1 MLQRLLAFFL
11 LGFVCLTSLA
21 SNPVVKVG
29 LITQEPPV
37 SFFEEKKPTGI
48 AFDLLKKIATQQNIT
63 LKVFPEKTEKQGY
76 LALRNNKIDLLA
88 GAITPT
94 SLHKNEFNY
103 SLPFMMDT
111 VAVATRHSLVSFSR
125 LIDEMGRTLFWD
137 ILLVSLLGQLSF
149 SFVLWLTERHHHEEF
164 LSRNVL
170 KGFGYANWAIVSAF
184 LRDLIFEPK
193 TARGRYVMG
202 SWLVC
207 SVVFMTVL
215 ASSVTVSIVNIGSVY
230 HSPIKKVADLR
241 QMKVGVF
248 SHEAL
253 AETIKSLGVR
263 AVKEDSEATLLKNLH
278 NKKYDAVIDNAVML
292 DYFLT
297 RHPELDISVTGLTLR
312 ANYFSYVVRKGSP
325 FLSIIN
331 QDLVELQSTNFSN
344 EVCRRYLDKHIYEC
358 AL

>member
-1 MLQRLLAFFL
+1 MLQRFLTFFL
-11 LGFVCLTSLA
+11 FGFFGLTALANSL
-21 SNPVVKVG
+21 VVNVG
-29 LITQEPPV
+29 LISQEPPV
-37 SFFEEKKPTGI
+37 SFFEENRPTGI
-48 AFDLLKKIATQQNIT
+48 AFDLLNKIATQQNIT
-63 LKVFPEKTEKQGY
+63 LKVFPENSEKQGY
-76 LALRNNKIDLLA
+76 LDLRHKKIDLLA

-94 SLHKNEFNY
+94 SLHKHEFHY
-103 SLPFMMDT
+103 SLPFMLDT
-111 VAVATRHSLVSFSR
+111 VSVATRHSLVSLSR

-137 ILLVSLLGQLSF
+137 ILLVALLGQLSF
-149 SFVLWLTERHHHEEF
+149 SFVLWLTERRHHEEF
-164 LSRNVL
+164 LSRNML

-184 LRDLIFEPK
+184 LRDLIYEPK

-230 HSPIKKVADLR
+230 HNPIKQVSDLR

-263 AVKEDSEATLLKNLH
+263 AVQEDSESALLNNLH

-297 RHPELDISVTGLTLR
+297 RHPDLDISVTGLTLR
-312 ANYFSYVVRKGSP
+312 ANYFSYVVRKNSP
-325 FLSIIN
+325 LLSIIN

-344 EVCRRYLDKHIYEC
+344 EVCRRYLNNHIHEC